1 MDNNFIVLEGYKMLG
16 YIYCAWKED
25 LEKTKH
31 IN

>member
-16 YIYCAWKED
+16 YCAWKED